1 MQAHMCVHMHAYACA
16 VKAPGRGNLLIVVV
30 TVDVNKNASRTYRP
44 ILLKASKPHRVRQDS
59 HRGPGEQVADKT
71 NSPPGSHREREQSS
85 EFKENYAGVAWNRQR
100 GDPQRG
106 LSWHH
111 PRSSSFLQDRSL
123 RLPFVPW
130 LFPHPCPVIS
140 FTNGKSFSKVL
151 QKYAELSSSPK
162 TNQFFGGGW
171 GLDYSEGETVPT

>member
-1 MQAHMCVHMHAYACA
+1 MIRVLKHSSSIGVSNPHLCFVSMQAHMCVHMHAYACA

-30 TVDVNKNASRTYRP
+30 TVDVNKNALRTYRP

-111 PRSSSFLQDRSL
+111 PRSSSFLQDRSIIFI
-123 RLPFVPW
+123 R
-130 LFPHPCPVIS
+130 
-140 FTNGKSFSKVL
+140 
-151 QKYAELSSSPK
+151 
-162 TNQFFGGGW
+162 FF
-171 GLDYSEGETVPT
+171 